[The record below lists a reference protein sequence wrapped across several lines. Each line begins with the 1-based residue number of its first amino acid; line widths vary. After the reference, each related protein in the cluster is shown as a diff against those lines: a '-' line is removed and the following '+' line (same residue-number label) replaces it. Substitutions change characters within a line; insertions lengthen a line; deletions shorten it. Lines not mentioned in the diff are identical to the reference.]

1 MKTLYLITNDPR
13 SWDARMIQACARAMG
28 WEVRYA
34 LPQTAPAAPET
45 PQKTRV
51 PRLSDAQAEA
61 ALRALGRPWTV
72 DDLAG
77 MDGFGQRR
85 AAVLAAKWDGA
96 GRVTCDGYGYRFPE
110 VRS

>member
-1 MKTLYLITNDPR
+1 MRTVYLITDDLESYETR
-13 SWDARMIQACARAMG
+13 IIALAARAMG